1 MRDDIEP
8 ASKRQREAFNSLF
21 RAPGEELS
29 AEQKDYDR
37 EKGRPKESLG
47 WMRTER

>member
-8 ASKRQREAFNSLF
+8 ASKRQREAFSLF

-37 EKGRPKESLG
+37 EKVVSVSSV
-47 WMRTER
+47 